1 MVSKFQHSNE
11 IQYQGLEFIVQ
22 RKVIP
27 EIKQDVN
34 IFGPVFVRLRKF
46 LIGKI
51 MQNYEKNPLRLDGAN
66 VIVQIDETKLKHNVK

>member
-66 VIVQIDETKLKHNVK
+66 VIVQIDEKS